1 MACTC
6 RFPEFM
12 SEISKIVVN
21 AVLQQLHEIEVTHG
35 VRVLYACESGS
46 RAWGFASADS
56 DYDVR
61 FIYSHPREWYL
72 SIDLEHKRDVIEVP
86 INGELDISGWDLR
99 KALKLF
105 RRSNPALL
113 EWLGSPVV
121 YKEQGSLAARLREL
135 SPDSISLVKC
145 RYHYMHMAQGN
156 FRDYLKGPQVRLK
169 KYLYVLRPIL
179 AVNWI
184 DAGYGIV
191 PTEFGKLV
199 DAIVRETELRSA
211 IYDLLEAKKQGFEK
225 SVGPRVEPIS
235 RYIESELERLTT
247 TTPENANSAG
257 DPHKLNE
264 LFRSIL
270 SE

>member
-1 MACTC
+1 
-6 RFPEFM
+6 M
-12 SEISKIVVN
+12 SEISKTVVD
-21 AVLQQLHEIEVTHG
+21 AVLQQLHEIEVKHG

-86 INGELDISGWDLR
+86 IDGELDISGWDLR

-105 RRSNPALL
+105 RKSNPALL
-113 EWLGSPVV
+113 EWLGSPIV
-121 YKEQGSLAARLREL
+121 YREQGSLAARLREL
-135 SPDSISLVKC
+135 SSESISVVKC

-156 FRDYLKGPQVRLK
+156 FRDYLKGPEVRLK
-169 KYLYVLRPIL
+169 KYLYVLRPLL
-179 AVNWI
+179 AVNWV

-191 PTEFGKLV
+191 PTDFGKLV
-199 DAIVRETELRSA
+199 DAIIQENELRRA
-211 IYDLLEAKKQGFEK
+211 INDLLEAKKQGFEQ
-225 SVGPRVEPIS
+225 SVGPRIEPIS
-235 RYIESELERLTT
+235 TYIESEMERLIT
-247 TTPENANSAG
+247 TTPESAKSTG
-257 DPHKLNE
+257 DPRKLNE
-264 LFRSIL
+264 LFRAIL

>member
-1 MACTC
+1 
-6 RFPEFM
+6 M
-12 SEISKIVVN
+12 SEISKTVVD
-21 AVLQQLHEIEVTHG
+21 AVLQQLHEIEVKHG

-61 FIYSHPREWYL
+61 FIYSHPQEWYL
-72 SIDLEHKRDVIEVP
+72 SIDLEHRRDVIEMP
-86 INGELDISGWDLR
+86 IDSELDISGWDLR

-105 RRSNPALL
+105 RKSNPALL
-113 EWLGSPVV
+113 EWLGSPIV
-121 YKEQGSLAARLREL
+121 YREQGSLAARLREL
-135 SPDSISLVKC
+135 SPDSISPVKC

-184 DAGYGIV
+184 DAGYGV
-191 PTEFGKLV
+191 APTEFGKLV
-199 DAIVRETELRSA
+199 DAIVQENELRRA
-211 IYDLLEAKKQGFEK
+211 INDLLEAKKQGFEQ
-225 SVGPRVEPIS
+225 SVGPRIEPIS
-235 RYIESELERLTT
+235 RFIESEMERLITT
-247 TTPENANSAG
+247 DPENAKSAG

-264 LFRSIL
+264 LFRAIL

>member
-1 MACTC
+1 
-6 RFPEFM
+6 M
-12 SEISKIVVN
+12 SEIPKIVVG
-21 AVLQQLHEIEVTHG
+21 AVLQQLHEIEVKHG

-86 INGELDISGWDLR
+86 IDGELDISGWDLR

-105 RRSNPALL
+105 RKSNPALL
-113 EWLGSPVV
+113 EWLGSPIV
-121 YKEQGSLAARLREL
+121 YQEHGSLAARLREL
-135 SPDSISLVKC
+135 SSDFIYLVTC
-145 RYHYMHMAQGN
+145 RYHYMHMAQNN
-156 FRDYLKGPQVRLK
+156 FRGYLNGSEIRLK

-199 DAIVRETELRSA
+199 DAIIYENELRHA
-211 IYDLLEAKKQGFEK
+211 INDLLEAKKQGFEQ
-225 SVGPRVEPIS
+225 SVGSRIEPIS
-235 RYIESELERLTT
+235 RYIESELERLIATR
-247 TTPENANSAG
+247 PENVKSTA
-257 DPHKLNE
+257 DPRKLDE
-264 LFRSIL
+264 LFRAIL

>member
-1 MACTC
+1 
-6 RFPEFM
+6 M
-12 SEISKIVVN
+12 SEISKIAFD
-21 AVLQQLHEIEVTHG
+21 AVLQQLLEIEVKQG

-86 INGELDISGWDLR
+86 IDGELDISGWDLR

-105 RRSNPALL
+105 RKSNPALL
-113 EWLGSPVV
+113 EWLGSPIV
-121 YKEQGSLAARLREL
+121 YQEHGSMAARLRDL
-135 SPDSISLVKC
+135 SSDFIDPVAS
-145 RYHYMHMAQGN
+145 RYHYLHMAQNN
-156 FRDYLKGPQVRLK
+156 FRGYLKGSEIRLK

-191 PTEFGKLV
+191 PAEFGKLV
-199 DAIVRETELRSA
+199 DAIVHENGLRRA
-211 IYDLLEAKKQGFEK
+211 IDDLLEAKKQGFEQ
-225 SVGPRVEPIS
+225 SVGPRIEPIS
-235 RYIESELERLTT
+235 RYIESELERLIATR
-247 TTPENANSAG
+247 PENIKSTG
-257 DPHKLNE
+257 DPCKLNE
-264 LFRSIL
+264 LFRAIL